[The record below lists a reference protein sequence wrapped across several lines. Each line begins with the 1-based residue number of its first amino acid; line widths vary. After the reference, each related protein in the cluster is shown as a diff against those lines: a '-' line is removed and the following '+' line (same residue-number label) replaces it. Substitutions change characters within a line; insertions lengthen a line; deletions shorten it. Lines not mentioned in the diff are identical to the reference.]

1 VCESCHGIEGRSTL
15 PDTPSLAGQPK
26 QFITTQLVMFREG
39 NRKNAIM
46 NPIAAPLSNAEISEL
61 GSYFSAQRPS
71 PRASRSPPARQR
83 RRAALAERLGCV
95 TCHGAE
101 LKGQQHIPR
110 LAGQQAD
117 YLRTQLLGFKAGTR
131 FDMDGNMTAAAQA
144 LTPAAIDAL
153 GKTTSAR
160 CAEPRAKER
169 ARRARQASHSEG
181 AVGRRVRK
189 SVPRVHEGDASPAS
203 SSRYDAEQ
211 RQPGR
216 QTCARHQRLGVEKP

>member
-1 VCESCHGIEGRSTL
+1 VTVSLSRAARRRWGRCLAAGVLGVAGSAAALAAGSDAPPQKAAVCESCHGIGGRSTL

-46 NPIAAPLSNAEISEL
+46 NPIAAPLSNAEVNEL
-61 GSYFSAQRPS
+61 GSYFSAQ
-71 PRASRSPPARQR
+71 AAEPAGKPL
-83 RRAALAERLGCV
+83 AAGAAAAARGVAERLGCV

-144 LTPAAIDAL
+144 LTPADIETLASYLSAL
-153 GKTTSAR
+153 
-160 CAEPRAKER
+160 P
-169 ARRARQASHSEG
+169 
-181 AVGRRVRK
+181 
-189 SVPRVHEGDASPAS
+189 
-203 SSRYDAEQ
+203 
-211 RQPGR
+211 
-216 QTCARHQRLGVEKP
+216 

>member
-1 VCESCHGIEGRSTL
+1 VTSSTSPRSARPWGWRLGAGVIALAGAAPALAAGTDAQRQRAAVCESCHGIEGRSQA

-61 GSYFSAQRPS
+61 GSYFSAQ
-71 PRASRSPPARQR
+71 PAEPAGKPL
-83 RRAALAERLGCV
+83 AAGAAKAARGLAERLGCV

-110 LAGQQAD
+110 LAGQHAD

-144 LTPAAIDAL
+144 LTAADIETLAGYLSAL
-153 GKTTSAR
+153 
-160 CAEPRAKER
+160 P
-169 ARRARQASHSEG
+169 
-181 AVGRRVRK
+181 
-189 SVPRVHEGDASPAS
+189 
-203 SSRYDAEQ
+203 
-211 RQPGR
+211 
-216 QTCARHQRLGVEKP
+216 